1 LLVLCLAQYQQ
12 VLGVAGLA
20 TCERERWPR
29 LFHRSI
35 AGFVRHD
42 AMVGASMPR
51 VIKGFSS
58 QLAAL
63 IKDRTNRRNLGLLA
77 RFLLVLLMLIVAYSV
92 LFHVLMLRE
101 GQEHTWLTGLYWTL
115 TVMSTLGFGDI
126 TFDTDLGRVFS
137 MIVLLTGMVFLLIL
151 LPWTFIE
158 FFYEPWMKAQADAR
172 TPRGVPADMSN
183 HFILTQGD
191 PLTRAL
197 VRRLEARNTPHVV
210 ITSDSEMAMRLQDDG
225 FRVAV
230 GHLDDPETYRR
241 CGGDRAAA
249 VVATGSDISNT
260 SAAFAAREVNR
271 SLAIVCTAQRKD
283 SIDVLELAGAT
294 HVLRLE
300 KTMGE
305 SFARRTLGGETST
318 NVIGHVDGV
327 LIAEAAAAGTPL
339 VGKTLGEVRM
349 RQDLGIAVAGIWS
362 RGTFLAANADSKLE
376 AHHVLVLAGTKETLL
391 SYDDKFGEFSQKD
404 APVLILGG
412 GRVGLA
418 TAQALGA
425 AGFDYRIVERDTSAI
440 GNDQRTILGD
450 AADLAVL
457 QQAGLNDTQTIII
470 TTHQDDVNAYLTIYC
485 RKLRPDVQILAR
497 CTTERSIATL
507 HRAGA
512 DNVLSY
518 ASMGTN
524 VILNHLKHDRML
536 MVAEGLDVFR
546 VAVPKLLA
554 GKKVGDCGIR
564 QATGCSIV
572 AIGTKGAMKIVP
584 GPEES
589 LQAGH
594 ELLLIGTIEAQRGF
608 FGLYPDEQNAHHA

>member
-1 LLVLCLAQYQQ
+1 MTRVL
-12 VLGVAGLA
+12 
-20 TCERERWPR
+20 
-29 LFHRSI
+29 
-35 AGFVRHD
+35 
-42 AMVGASMPR
+42 
-51 VIKGFSS
+51 KGFSS
-58 QLAAL
+58 QLASL
-63 IKDRTNRRNLGLLA
+63 IKDRTNQRNLRLLA
-77 RFLLVLLMLIVAYSV
+77 RFLLVLLLLIISYSV
-92 LFHVLMLRE
+92 IFHVLMERE
-101 GQEHTWLTGLYWTL
+101 GQDHSWLTGLYWTL

-137 MIVLLTGMVFLLIL
+137 MIVLLTGMIFLLIL

-172 TPRGVPADMSN
+172 TPRGVPADMSG

-197 VRRLEARNTPHVV
+197 VRRLDARKTPHVV
-210 ITSDSEMAMRLQDDG
+210 ITSDAEMAMRLQDEG

-230 GHLDDPETYRR
+230 GHLDDPETYLR
-241 CGGDRAAA
+241 CGIERAAA
-249 VVATGSDISNT
+249 IVATGSDIANT
-260 SAAFAAREVNR
+260 SAAFAAREANQ
-271 SLAIVCTAQRKD
+271 SLAIVCTAQHKA

-294 HVLRLE
+294 HVLSLE

-318 NVIGHVDGV
+318 NVIGHEDGV

-339 VGKTLGEVRM
+339 VGKTLGEIRM
-349 RQDLGIAVAGIWS
+349 RQELGVAVAGIWS
-362 RGTFLAANADSKLE
+362 RGTFLAAQADSMVE
-376 AHHVLVLAGTKETLL
+376 AHHVLVLAGTKENLL
-391 SYDDKFGEFSQKD
+391 GYDAAFGEFSRKE

-412 GRVGLA
+412 GSVGLA

-425 AGFDYRIVERDTSAI
+425 AGFDYRIVERDPNAI
-440 GNDQRTILGD
+440 GNDKRILLGD

-457 QQAGLNDTQTIII
+457 QQAGLDETQTIII
-470 TTHQDDVNAYLTIYC
+470 TTHQDNVNAYLAIYC

-497 CTTERSIATL
+497 CTSERSIGTL

-524 VILNHLKHDRML
+524 VILNNLKHDRIL

-546 VAVPKLLA
+546 VSVPKVLA
-554 GKKVGDCGIR
+554 GKTVGECGVR
-564 QATGCSIV
+564 EATGCSIV
-572 AIGTKGAMKIVP
+572 AMGTKGDMKIVP
-584 GPEES
+584 GPEQS
-589 LQAGH
+589 LQEGH
-594 ELLLIGTIEAQRGF
+594 DLLLIGTIESQRGF
-608 FGLYPDEQNAHHA
+608 FGLYLKGG